1 VCLFSAFYLPFI
13 NDVYETPF
21 HDQPLDN
28 LTFLVTGGAGFIG
41 SNLVEYLLKYGAG
54 RVRVLDNYSNGFRK
68 NMRLFEGHPALEVI
82 EGDIRD
88 PEVCRTACQGA
99 NVVLHQ
105 AALGSVPRS
114 INDPITS
121 NDVNVGG
128 FVNMLVAAKEANV
141 QRFVYAASS
150 STYGDSPHLPKVE
163 DRIGKPLSPYAVTKY
178 ANELYADVFGK
189 TYGMPIIGLRYFN
202 IFGPR
207 QDPNGAYAA
216 VIPLFIDAVLQGKA
230 PRMNGDGGQTRDFTF
245 VENCVQAN
253 IKAALTDNPA
263 ALNEVYNIA
272 VADRTSLNDLFNIL
286 KEEAGSTIT
295 PDYGPDRPG
304 DIRDSLADI
313 SKAKNL
319 LGYDPQIR
327 IREGLQKTLA
337 WFKTNQAFIRESN

>member
-1 VCLFSAFYLPFI
+1 MYDI
-13 NDVYETPF
+13 PF
-21 HDQPLDN
+21 HDQSLDN
-28 LTFLVTGGAGFIG
+28 LAFLVTGGAGFIG
-41 SNLVEYLLKYGAG
+41 SNLVEYLLKYGAKE
-54 RVRVLDNYSNGFRK
+54 VRVLDNYSNGFRK
-68 NMRLFEGHPALEVI
+68 NVALFEANPALRVI

-88 PEVCRTACQGA
+88 RQTCIDACRGIDI
-99 NVVLHQ
+99 VLHQ

-114 INDPITS
+114 INDPITT

-128 FVNMLVAAKEANV
+128 FVNMLVGAKEAGTK
-141 QRFVYAASS
+141 RFVYAASS
-150 STYGDSPHLPKVE
+150 STYGDHKALPKVE

-189 TYGMPIIGLRYFN
+189 TYGMEIIGLRYFN

-216 VIPLFIDAVLQGKA
+216 VIPLFIDAVLEGKP

-253 IKAALTDNPA
+253 IKAALVQNPEA
-263 ALNEVYNIA
+263 VNQVYNIA

-313 SKAKNL
+313 NKAQTL
-319 LGYDPQIR
+319 LGYNPQVR
-327 IREGLQKTLA
+327 IREGLQQTLA
-337 WFKTNQAFIRESN
+337 WFKANEEFIAVRN

>member
-1 VCLFSAFYLPFI
+1 M
-13 NDVYETPF
+13 YEIPF

-88 PEVCRTACQGA
+88 PQVCRTACRGA

-253 IKAALTDNPA
+253 IKAALTANPA

-286 KEEAGSTIT
+286 NEEAGSDIT
-295 PDYGPDRPG
+295 PEYGPDRPG

-337 WFKTNQAFIRESN
+337 WFKSNQTFIRESN